1 MNKLNLLK
9 FASLKSDELT
19 VPILSEISAGMGFN
33 VAVDDEVLAQVSALL
48 RENNVNGLAD
58 LAGSPA
64 LFPKLQQLLQKSPAY
79 DDNLIICPH
88 CGDYIN
94 PQA

>member
-1 MNKLNLLK
+1 MNLSLLK
-9 FASLKSDELT
+9 YAGLKSSELT
-19 VPILSEISAGMGFN
+19 VP
-33 VAVDDEVLAQVSALL
+33 VLADIGQALGFDVDVNDSTLASVSALL
-48 RENNVNGLAD
+48 AENNINGLAD

-64 LFPKLQQLLQKSPAY
+64 LFPKLQALMQKSEAY

-88 CGDYIN
+88 CHEYIN